1 MWWRHPRRASETQDR
16 NVSFLELFYDL
27 AYIVLVAELAHAL
40 AGHVDWKGVWTFA
53 FLFAIVWWSWFNGSS
68 YHDLHGNNDLRTRT
82 FTYLQM
88 FAVAAMAVFAH
99 NALSSGSVGFAV
111 SYAAFQ
117 LILTFLWWRTG
128 VHDPEHRVLSNPYA
142 LTFLITTILFVASV
156 FVPAPWRFY
165 LWGLAVL
172 ISLVLPITQFTRRD
186 ERAQAQF
193 ERSALSLSPAL
204 VERFGLFTILV
215 LAEVIVGVVQG
226 LLEREQLSALAGWTG
241 VLGMV
246 IAFGFWGL
254 YFDYVSHRP
263 PVARRLTAGCIFL
276 DQPPRI
282 APRGPTWGAI
292 GSRRAFFR
300 NAIVDCRL
308 NHCETR
314 CNVVSWAYA
323 HLVITLSST
332 AAPVAVLNVV
342 ERAGEGIEPGVHW
355 LLVGTIA
362 LFLVSL
368 VPIMEVIQVPDE
380 LRRLYRV
387 AGVFTFAS
395 AVAVALLGLT
405 SLSAI
410 PLLIIVVALLLVT
423 IVYGFLVWV
432 RVFGARDIAPH

>member
-27 AYIVLVAELAHAL
+27 VYIVLVAELAHAL

-172 ISLVLPITQFTRRD
+172 ISLVLPITQLTRRD

-263 PVARRLTAGCIFL
+263 PVARRFTAGCIFL
-276 DQPPRI
+276 DQPPES
-282 APRGPTWGAI
+282 PHGDQRGVRLDPVEPFFGMPLWTA
-292 GSRRAFFR
+292 GS
-300 NAIVDCRL
+300 
-308 NHCETR
+308 
-314 CNVVSWAYA
+314 
-323 HLVITLSST
+323 
-332 AAPVAVLNVV
+332 
-342 ERAGEGIEPGVHW
+342 
-355 LLVGTIA
+355 
-362 LFLVSL
+362 
-368 VPIMEVIQVPDE
+368 
-380 LRRLYRV
+380 
-387 AGVFTFAS
+387 
-395 AVAVALLGLT
+395 
-405 SLSAI
+405 
-410 PLLIIVVALLLVT
+410 IIVKPAVMSSAGHT
-423 IVYGFLVWV
+423 RIWSS
-432 RVFGARDIAPH
+432 P